1 MRTLWCD
8 RCPCPCCLLIRVVPP
23 SSATPALVDKSPM
36 VAGAI
41 KTIDEVKKLA
51 RHSSSPH
58 HEPIPHHHESFFD
71 SAFHGWGDKK
81 KLEEG
86 WKLTHGQESVH
97 ESAAVRKAEAA
108 SRAAARGDADSGDGF
123 FDSWGKVTPKAH
135 IGGKITES
143 TPLMTSPSAPSAQT
157 SSAPATTSAATK
169 APQTHAAEGGAS
181 ESSLEPP
188 PLPSFLQKGVD
199 PLSDTI
205 HAAKHDKDKDN
216 KAHGGGGGGTDGGGG
231 SAKHAQEDSGSRGK
245 GDEGARK
252 HTGGGARGGGREE
265 VPSKKSESKP
275 QDPIDKLIALQR
287 LKRKQKEKALVRSS
301 VCVRAC
307 VRACVRERVRMHG
320 CACLCLRCVGVR
332 ACVSLGHALRER
344 LLLGDG
350 GPSLCRLP
358 LSLVALAQVV
368 SGVCVQRGAVADGG
382 WRVLGRVL

>member
-1 MRTLWCD
+1 
-8 RCPCPCCLLIRVVPP
+8 
-23 SSATPALVDKSPM
+23 M

-58 HEPIPHHHESFFD
+58 HESIPHHHESFFD

-135 IGGKITES
+135 IGGKITAS
-143 TPLMTSPSAPSAQT
+143 TPLMTYPSAPSAQT

-199 PLSDTI
+199 PLSDTT
-205 HAAKHDKDKDN
+205 HAAKQHEKDQDN
-216 KAHGGGGGGTDGGGG
+216 KGHGDGGGG
-231 SAKHAQEDSGSRGK
+231 SAKHAQEDSDSRGK

-265 VPSKKSESKP
+265 GRSTKSESKP

-287 LKRKQKEKALVRSS
+287 LKRKQKEKALVRYS

-307 VRACVRERVRMHG
+307 VRECERMHG
-320 CACLCLRCVGVR
+320 CA
-332 ACVSLGHALRER
+332 
-344 LLLGDG
+344 
-350 GPSLCRLP
+350 SLCP
-358 LSLVALAQVV
+358 
-368 SGVCVQRGAVADGG
+368 
-382 WRVLGRVL
+382 